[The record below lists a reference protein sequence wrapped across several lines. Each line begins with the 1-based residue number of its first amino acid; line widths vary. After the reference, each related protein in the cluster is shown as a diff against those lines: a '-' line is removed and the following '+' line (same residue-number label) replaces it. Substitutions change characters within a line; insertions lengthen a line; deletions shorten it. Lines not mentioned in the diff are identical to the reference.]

1 MAQIIRDND
10 LTALLG
16 ARMGTGLGE
25 GFEKTVGGGLRSILQ
40 SKLQQMA
47 AESMYDSMGKSF
59 EQMGLP
65 KELSRLPE
73 RAQAELLRELA
84 PIIIDNLRAGNK
96 QGPQGVSGIDAL
108 AQLLQSPKLQ
118 QNSMQQEQQPI
129 QQQAAQP
136 QMQDQVQQMISQQAQ
151 QQMPTQAQQ
160 PYRPLTR
167 TERERQRQDELI
179 QRKEKIEMDK
189 EARLQA
195 REMQKEERKQE
206 WEAQKMYKDDYKS
219 LTTAANSA
227 RKQQED
233 LDRMIKLV
241 NDGNLNSRLATSIGN
256 NLKFGLKFK
265 VAGIPIRAPGFNA
278 DFLYKTADTEEFE
291 KLSANFMRGA
301 KEVFGARVTNA
312 DLSAYKK
319 MIPTMAQS
327 DEGKKRIIE
336 YFKVFNDSV
345 IARYEAA
352 QEILRENNGKFPVN
366 FNFLLEERLAPRLD
380 KLYKDFRDFQY
391 KQDEKRKR
399 EVNPNA
405 DAYGAI
411 QEYIKET
418 L

>member
-1 MAQIIRDND
+1 MAQVIQDND

-16 ARMGTGLGE
+16 QRMGTGLGE
-25 GFEKTVGGGLRSILQ
+25 GLEKTVGMGLRSILQ

-59 EQMGLP
+59 EQIGLP

-84 PIIIDNLRAGNK
+84 PMIIDNLRAGNN
-96 QGPQGVSGIDAL
+96 QGPQVVSGIDAL

-118 QNSMQQEQQPI
+118 QNGMQQE
-129 QQQAAQP
+129 QQAAQP
-136 QMQDQVQQMISQQAQ
+136 QMQDQVRQMMQQQVQ
-151 QQMPTQAQQ
+151 QQMPIQAQQ
-160 PYRPLTR
+160 PSRPLTR

-179 QRKEKIEMDK
+179 QRKEQMEIDK
-189 EARLQA
+189 ESRLQA

-312 DLSAYKK
+312 DLSSFKK

-327 DEGKKRIIE
+327 DEGKKRVIE

-380 KLYKDFRDFQY
+380 KLYENFRDFQY